1 MNARIIWS
9 NPVLDAFLSLPEPEQ
24 IEIAAKLDL
33 VELFPRMYAMQLKG
47 RFRRHRKFV
56 AGNWAVYYRV
66 VENTVYIRGLWPAR
80 IPLKVLKQ
88 R

>member
-1 MNARIIWS
+1 
-9 NPVLDAFLSLPEPEQ
+9 
-24 IEIAAKLDL
+24 
-33 VELFPRMYAMQLKG
+33 MYAMQFKG

-66 VENTVYIRGLWPAR
+66 VENIVYIRGLWPAR
-80 IPLKVLKQ
+80 VPLKVLKP